1 MSVKVLRKSIDNA
14 HARHELRRRGLDCVT
29 PWLRRMLHKARIV
42 DGVTVGD
49 LKKSWDVLTTLQFI
63 EQNVGKTA
71 TILDVG
77 AYASEVLCSLHR
89 MGYSAL
95 MGIDLN
101 PGLERM
107 PYHQSIKYTTGDF
120 TDTAFPPGMFGAVTA
135 ISVLEHGFCGPRI
148 FREISRILKPGGY
161 FVGSVDYWPKKLDT
175 RGVTVFNLDWKIFS
189 KSELLELIE
198 EARRH
203 GLVPVGQLDFE
214 ASEITTRWL
223 EKEYTFAWFA
233 FQKSD
238 SCNSG

>member
-1 MSVKVLRKSIDNA
+1 MSVKVLRTSTDNA
-14 HARHELRRRGLDCVT
+14 RARHELRQRGLDCVT
-29 PWLRRMLHKARIV
+29 PWLRRMLHKTHIV

-63 EQNVGKTA
+63 EQNVEKTTA
-71 TILDVG
+71 ILDVG
-77 AYASEVLCSLHR
+77 AYASEILCSLHR
-89 MGYSAL
+89 MGYSDL
-95 MGIDLN
+95 TGIDLN

-107 PYHQSIKYTTGDF
+107 PYHQCIRYTTGDF
-120 TDTAFPPGMFGAVTA
+120 TDTAFPSGMFGAITA

-175 RGVTVFNLDWKIFS
+175 RGITVFNLDWKIFS
-189 KSELLELIE
+189 KGELMDLIE
-198 EARRH
+198 EARKH

-214 ASEITTRWL
+214 ASEVITEWL
-223 EKEYTFAWFA
+223 KKKYTFAWFA

-238 SCNSG
+238 ILQR